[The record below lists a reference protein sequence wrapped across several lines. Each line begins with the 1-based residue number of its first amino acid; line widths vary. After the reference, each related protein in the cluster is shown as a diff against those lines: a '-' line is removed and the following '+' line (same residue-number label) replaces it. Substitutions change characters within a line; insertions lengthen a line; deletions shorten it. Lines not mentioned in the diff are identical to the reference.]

1 MSLATELV
9 AGGFAGAVG
18 IMATQPLDTIRIR
31 LQSTTAVLGR
41 DSYGGIMDCAKSMLR
56 HEGVRGLWKGY
67 ASPTFTVGAM
77 NAMLFLT
84 YEATIRYLR
93 DPAKDPNEDP
103 DLRSVFLAGC
113 VAGSGSSFINTPTEL
128 VKCLAQTNLKNKGT
142 LMEEWQIARR
152 LVREHGFFGTRGPWR
167 GIEIT
172 IIRDT
177 PSQGL
182 YFLLYESITRT
193 FGKSEFSTFLAG
205 GISGAAAWASTY
217 PIDVIKTRWT
227 TSACGV
233 YGGLTDCLV
242 TTMQQGGWRVFL
254 NGFGA
259 TMARALPQ
267 HAVVFSTYEL
277 IKSTLN
283 E

>member
-41 DSYGGIMDCAKSMLR
+41 DRAYVGIMDCAKSMLR

-67 ASPTFTVGAM
+67 ASPTFTVGGM

-93 DPAKDPNEDP
+93 DPAKDPNEEP

-113 VAGSGSSFINTPTEL
+113 VAGTGSSFINTPTEL

-142 LMEEWQIARR
+142 LMEEWH
-152 LVREHGFFGTRGPWR
+152 LGKFG
-167 GIEIT
+167 IT

-193 FGKSEFSTFLAG
+193 FGKSELSTFLAG

-242 TTMQQGGWRVFL
+242 KTMQQGGWRVFL